1 MIELIS
7 TFPAG
12 VGVQQRNCFQIK
24 SLKLGEEL
32 LQGRFSK
39 DVISRYKDREPLPQ
53 QCRLELT
60 KTYVKYVVGM
70 YCEWYGNR
78 YVGPEIIQYV
88 AEVMVT
94 LYPSLRDEGSD
105 PDNPTFVSYK
115 LVQFLNDLILFC
127 EFYHFEP

>member
-1 MIELIS
+1 MKILLY
-7 TFPAG
+7 
-12 VGVQQRNCFQIK
+12 FQIK

-60 KTYVKYVVGM
+60 KTYVKYVVGK
-70 YCEWYGNR
+70 YCEWFGNR

-88 AEVMVT
+88 AEVMIT

-115 LVQFLNDLILFC
+115 LV
-127 EFYHFEP
+127 